1 MGMTFPLFTEQMFSA
16 LTYKWANMMFGCIAV
31 LLLPLPFVSHTISVR
46 MKRSDYLIG
55 AIFLWTT
62 YKGAQQVRTTYQ
74 RERGEVKN
82 CMRLEFW
89 KTWK

>member
-46 MKRSDYLIG
+46 MNDLI
-55 AIFLWTT
+55 I
-62 YKGAQQVRTTYQ
+62 
-74 RERGEVKN
+74 
-82 CMRLEFW
+82 
-89 KTWK
+89 